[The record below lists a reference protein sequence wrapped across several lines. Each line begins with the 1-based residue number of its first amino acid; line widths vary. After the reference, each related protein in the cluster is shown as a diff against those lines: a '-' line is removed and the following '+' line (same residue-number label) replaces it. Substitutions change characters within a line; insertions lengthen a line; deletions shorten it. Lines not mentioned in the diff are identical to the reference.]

1 MTASAISA
9 IGVDPVSSATSKI
22 SEQVANAARQT
33 DSGSSVQTT
42 IPAAEASNSLNI
54 SAGSQVSGGE
64 NGFMSSVLDGVYS
77 EMDSLSSKVPS
88 FSESSSS
95 AVDSYMEKMSPA
107 DDSVSAMEKTGT
119 EGSADET
126 VKALS
131 KTFDHAI
138 FMAMVNQVISGVG
151 DTSRTL
157 IRQQ

>member
-1 MTASAISA
+1 MTVSA
-9 IGVDPVSSATSKI
+9 IGAIGAEPVSSAASKM

-33 DSGSSVQTT
+33 DAGSSVQTT
-42 IPAAEASNSLNI
+42 VPAAEASSSLNI

-64 NGFMSSVLDGVYS
+64 NGFVSNVLDGVYS
-77 EMDSLSSKVPS
+77 EMDSLGSKVPS
-88 FSESSSS
+88 FAESSSS
-95 AVDSYMEKMSPA
+95 AVDSYMQKMSPA
-107 DDSVSAMEKTGT
+107 DESVSAMEKTGT

>member
-1 MTASAISA
+1 MTATA
-9 IGVDPVSSATSKI
+9 IGAIGADPVSGAASKL

-33 DSGSSVQTT
+33 DASSSVTNT
-42 IPAAEASNSLNI
+42 IPASEASNSLNI

-64 NGFMSSVLDGVYS
+64 NGFMDNVLDGVYS
-77 EMDSLSSKVPS
+77 EMDSLGQKVPS

-107 DDSVSAMEKTGT
+107 DEGLSAMEKTGT

-126 VKALS
+126 IKALS